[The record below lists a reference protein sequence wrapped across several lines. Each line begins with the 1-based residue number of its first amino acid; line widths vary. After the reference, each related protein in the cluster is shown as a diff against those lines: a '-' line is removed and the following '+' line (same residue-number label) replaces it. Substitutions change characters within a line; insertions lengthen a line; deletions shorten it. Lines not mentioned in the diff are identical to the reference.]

1 MAALLSRRTRR
12 VTVALATVL
21 LFFVLAGVTYQS
33 VSNAL
38 ERRRYRHPGKLVDVG
53 DHQLHLYCVGE
64 GRPIVVLEAPAGG
77 MSMNWAW
84 VQNALASTT
93 RVCSYDRA
101 GLGWSEAGDEDYNPA
116 RVPDDLHS
124 LLHRA
129 GEHGPYV
136 IAGHELGAVF
146 AEMFAVRYPREVV
159 ALVLVGDPA
168 DTRVPASSVR
178 MSWTWPWLARIGL
191 LRATRS
197 LSKHAS
203 GLPGS
208 ASAPSQAFLNRPDH
222 LTRAAQEV
230 ATLDTITGSATVG
243 RIDEGI
249 AVTTVKTGQENPP
262 VMLGSSEEAG
272 PVTRALTSAIERA
285 RAR

>member
-1 MAALLSRRTRR
+1 M
-12 VTVALATVL
+12 TVALATVL

-33 VSNAL
+33 VSNAI
-38 ERRRYRHPGKLVDVG
+38 ERRRFPHPGNLVDVG

-77 MSMNWAW
+77 MSMTWAW
-84 VQNALASTT
+84 VQNALTSTT

-101 GLGWSEAGDEDYNPA
+101 GLGWSETGDEDYDPA
-116 RVPDDLHS
+116 RVPDELHS
-124 LLHRA
+124 LLQQAEER
-129 GEHGPYV
+129 GPYV
-136 IAGHELGAVF
+136 VAGQELGAVF
-146 AEMFAVRYPREVV
+146 AEMFAARYPREVV
-159 ALVLVGDPA
+159 ALVLVDDPA
-168 DTRVPASSVR
+168 ETRVPSSSAR
-178 MSWTWPWLARIGL
+178 TSWTWPWLARIGL

-197 LSKHAS
+197 LSKHAN

-208 ASAPSQAFLNRPDH
+208 ARGPAQAFLNRPDH

-230 ATLDTITGSATVG
+230 ATLGAIGSLATAG

-249 AVTTVKTGQENPP
+249 AVTTVKTGDVNLP
-262 VMLGSSEEAG
+262 VMLGSNEEAG
-272 PVTRALTSAIERA
+272 PVTRALTSVVERA